1 MSNLEEKLH
10 DLKMSNLE
18 EKLDDPNLESHRQ
31 NAGAIIYHEDQERDN
46 QNPTVVQLHDL
57 MAEVRNMMSGMA
69 QMQRAMWNASGGSSN
84 SSSTASTV
92 EHPSTNITNN
102 HEKKQEDD
110 PPTIMKFGFESTL
123 DQSQISSSSS
133 AVAEDGN
140 PVKKK
145 KTAFEKNIV
154 MLNLRA
160 KLKRTAKQAK
170 ARVSQGNQRKKARNL
185 EMASANLRVKTD
197 IIDLAIMQGTN
208 GTKAYKSVGHQEPA
222 FEKRVNGVNEEGETA
237 DIKGLS
243 SPPLQR
249 QRSRRLSVGT
259 LNNAVNLA
267 KMNEHL
273 SPNKRRISI
282 YDAAP
287 PPSWCERTVIHPL
300 NPWHTAWDCL
310 VCVVLMLVLWYMP
323 LTLAFDEVA
332 DATTGLS
339 LMIDIIFGIDMIKQF
354 RTGYITVEDEF
365 IIMDPRLIATNYL
378 RGWFTFDFVSCLP
391 IDSIVISIMR
401 ASVSSTGG
409 GSTSTNDVGVQ
420 TALRGTKSLK
430 MLRLVRI
437 AKLVRLMRVSR
448 AFRYIRFAKA
458 IVEDKL
464 KIEIRSSTIK
474 LFRLLT
480 LVILVCQYVYLLFF
494 SSFFLTLYCLTHI
507 RQYSALPAPRTC

>member
-1 MSNLEEKLH
+1 MDSENNPYKLKMPSLEEKLH
-10 DLKMSNLE
+10 
-18 EKLDDPNLESHRQ
+18 DPNLESHRQ
-31 NAGAIIYHEDQERDN
+31 NAGAILYHEDQERDN

-69 QMQRAMWNASGGSSN
+69 QMQRAMLKHGSGGSSN

-92 EHPSTNITNN
+92 DHPSTNVTNN

-110 PPTIMKFGFESTL
+110 PPAIIKFGFESTL
-123 DQSQISSSSS
+123 DQSQTISSSS

-160 KLKRTAKQAK
+160 KLKRTARQAK
-170 ARVSQGNQRKKARNL
+170 ARVSQGNQRKRARNL
-185 EMASANLRVKTD
+185 EMASANYRVKTD

-208 GTKAYKSVGHQEPA
+208 GTKAYKSLGHQEPA
-222 FEKRVNGVNEEGETA
+222 FGGNGVNEGNEEGETA

-243 SPPLQR
+243 PPPLQR

-259 LNNAVNLA
+259 LNNAGNLA

-365 IIMDPRLIATNYL
+365 IIMDPRMIATSYL

-391 IDSIVISIMR
+391 IDSIVISIMG
-401 ASVSSTGG
+401 ASASAGG
-409 GSTSTNDVGVQ
+409 GSTNDVGVQ

-430 MLRLVRI
+430 MLRLIRI

-458 IVEDKL
+458 IVEDKF

-480 LVILVCQYVYLLFF
+480 LVILVCQYVYLLLLFF
-494 SSFFLTLYCLTHI
+494 FFFDSLFCTPST
-507 RQYSALPAPRTC
+507 S